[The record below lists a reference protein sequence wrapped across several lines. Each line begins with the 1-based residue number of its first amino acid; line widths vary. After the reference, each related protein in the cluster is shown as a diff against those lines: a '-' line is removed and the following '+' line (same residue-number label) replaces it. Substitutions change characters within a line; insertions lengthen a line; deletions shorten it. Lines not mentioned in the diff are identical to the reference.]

1 LAPNDSSNYSIYRE
15 AKDGEAK
22 NLVVSPSPSLL
33 RRKKSDKEGE
43 PRLPRVL
50 PNFLIS

>member
-22 NLVVSPSPSLL
+22 KLVVSPSPSLL
-33 RRKKSDKEGE
+33 RRKKSDKEGSQDCPE
-43 PRLPRVL
+43 
-50 PNFLIS
+50 FYQTF